1 MDLHALNQAF
11 HPLVNAP
18 KWVLTQDGA
27 LGLVVEF
34 QMDPIHGEI
43 PTGFLSSLDEIATEF
58 GSSGLWRLNLRQGN
72 LGF

>member
-11 HPLVNAP
+11 HPLVNTL

-34 QMDPIHGEI
+34 QMDPIHGEV
-43 PTGFLSSLDEIATEF
+43 PAGFLSSLDEIAPEF
-58 GSSGLWRLNLRQGN
+58 GSGGLGWLNLRQGD
-72 LGF
+72 LCF